1 MTPNP
6 CPVAGHSPVSFPPHE
21 EEQLQRSVSWRPCL
35 LILGQS
41 CRAKGQLLNT
51 LLGQDLLPIPRAAT
65 EELLPVPQATTK
77 PLCGGDTMELLPI
90 SRSDADELLPVSG
103 PGTKELLPISGAGTE
118 ELLPVPAADTEE
130 LLPVPRGDA
139 TELLPIP
146 GVDTDEL
153 LPVPGAGTEELLPVP
168 AADTE
173 ELLPIPGHDT
183 TELLPVPKGG
193 TEELLPVPKSDSEE
207 PLPILRGDT
216 KEPLPIPRG
225 GSEERCRRRRVR
237 LTHGARMRLSLV
249 LPGQYELVQVLA
261 AHSRHWDT
269 IPEQDLQVPRDAKD
283 PAQRVAELEVVL
295 PHPLLKVRVAPG
307 RALLRGV
314 GSFLDCHCP
323 QAVGSFGVGLSL
335 YLGCGELWVALP
347 AVPDL

>member
-193 TEELLPVPKSDSEE
+193 TEELLPVSKSDSE
-207 PLPILRGDT
+207 
-216 KEPLPIPRG
+216 EPLPIPRG